1 MSDCSTNSMKPKEPP
16 KTCGT
21 CFYGMPRKYGHW
33 RGNDLI
39 CLRHAVSTSS
49 ERRHVTE
56 CGWGIAG
63 PRGWRAKE
71 PACDA
76 CPERLPE
83 DACKVKARCYDLGER
98 CEKLEQV
105 AKVLN
110 NLCDSLMEAVSN
122 VATEDD
128 GAARCSAALGAVNGA
143 GQAISYVDEVLKRL
157 GVSVDDKQGRA

>member
-63 PRGWRAKE
+63 PRGWRAKK
-71 PACDA
+71 PTCDD

-83 DACKVKARCYDLGER
+83 DACKVKAHCYDLQDR
-98 CEKLEQV
+98 CQQLEQV
-105 AKVLN
+105 ARDALAVISMACSLTNGDPEMRCVNLN
-110 NLCDSLMEAVSN
+110 CKEAHKSLRS
-122 VATEDD
+122 
-128 GAARCSAALGAVNGA
+128 RL
-143 GQAISYVDEVLKRL
+143 EVL
-157 GVSVDDKQGRA
+157 GVSVDD